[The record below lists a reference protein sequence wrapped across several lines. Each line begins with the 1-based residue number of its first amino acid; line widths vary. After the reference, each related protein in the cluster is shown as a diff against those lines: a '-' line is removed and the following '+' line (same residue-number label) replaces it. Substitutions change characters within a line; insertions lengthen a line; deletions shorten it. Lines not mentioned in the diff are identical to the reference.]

1 MNNKILKTHKIDQKY
16 VLSERKFLYTFGYLC
31 LEDELI
37 KNKNMSNKQLYY
49 FLEQRLNQA
58 SELDVTLENVVTGKI
73 ILVGRGNCFRA
84 YYRPEIY
91 DESLNEVKDESTTM
105 TVAEENESDSIVDK
119 SISYLLQKYYENENE
134 ESSVLYLEEL
144 LSRTNLKA
152 NKETAISVRRY
163 KNKIK
168 CYKKSFDTDID
179 K

>member
-37 KNKNMSNKQLYY
+37 KNKNMSKKQLYY

-91 DESLNEVKDESTTM
+91 D
-105 TVAEENESDSIVDK
+105 
-119 SISYLLQKYYENENE
+119 
-134 ESSVLYLEEL
+134 
-144 LSRTNLKA
+144 
-152 NKETAISVRRY
+152 
-163 KNKIK
+163 
-168 CYKKSFDTDID
+168 
-179 K
+179 

>member
-1 MNNKILKTHKIDQKY
+1 
-16 VLSERKFLYTFGYLC
+16 
-31 LEDELI
+31 
-37 KNKNMSNKQLYY
+37 
-49 FLEQRLNQA
+49 
-58 SELDVTLENVVTGKI
+58 
-73 ILVGRGNCFRA
+73 
-84 YYRPEIY
+84 
-91 DESLNEVKDESTTM
+91 M